1 MSGLLRS
8 AKKASTKG
16 KKKIETHE
24 LKAAYILPAKAGD
37 EMIQTLGE
45 LPSKYFQGLVGP
57 MMEIMRQSFRGD
69 ITVTID
75 PNNPGPSLPV
85 PDPETEAAMEVK
97 LPDDEE

>member
-1 MSGLLRS
+1 MSLQRKGKRE
-8 AKKASTKG
+8 STSS

-37 EMIQTLGE
+37 EMIQALGE

-57 MMEIMRQSFRGD
+57 MLNTIQQAFRGD

-75 PNNPGPSLPV
+75 PNNPGPPLPV
-85 PDPETEAAMEVK
+85 PEPETEAAIK
-97 LPDDEE
+97 KKKPDDEE

>member
-1 MSGLLRS
+1 
-8 AKKASTKG
+8 
-16 KKKIETHE
+16 
-24 LKAAYILPAKAGD
+24 
-37 EMIQTLGE
+37 
-45 LPSKYFQGLVGP
+45 